1 MKTVSLS
8 QLNLNLSLLYKFLL
22 YLNSIYLYDRTH
34 QLRVHMLHI
43 GHPILGDPLYPIP
56 DHTPD
61 CSVTT
66 TTTTSS
72 KKKPRLNEPLNHL
85 EASPDDHIETSHIA
99 AVDECL
105 SVQSSHHHSEEVVAI
120 SSKCYPRLC
129 LHHLYL
135 KLKQRGNGNSSS

>member
-22 YLNSIYLYDRTH
+22 YLYSIYLYDRTH

-72 KKKPRLNEPLNHL
+72 NHLEASIHL

-105 SVQSSHHHSEEVVAI
+105 SVLSSHHHSEEVVAI